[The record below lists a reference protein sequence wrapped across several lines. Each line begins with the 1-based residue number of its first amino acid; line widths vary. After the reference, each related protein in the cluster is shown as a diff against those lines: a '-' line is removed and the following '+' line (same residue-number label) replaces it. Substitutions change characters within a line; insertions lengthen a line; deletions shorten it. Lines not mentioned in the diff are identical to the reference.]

1 MAIGDIITAT
11 RYNNLQ
17 TRVENILGNGS
28 GTEGYGQTTAS
39 NQVPVG
45 NIVQASHMNNLYN
58 DFDKIYRHQVNLS
71 PSASLNTLAVEDL
84 IAEATSDNPNGVL
97 KGYADYE
104 SFAGTIESD
113 PNRFRLHSLQRS
125 VDTEA
130 LVTPGTS
137 TWRNT
142 ATLTVFANFTSSD
155 ARRHF
160 FNSGGNITFIVT
172 GTSSASGGNVSKT
185 NNWVTMLSNSGT
197 VSFDH
202 NSTASDN
209 SGTGTSI
216 GNYQVTSSEQTIYT
230 KSGSSIYSGNTYQ
243 LRVREESSTQLRF
256 RIVLTDSD
264 SGTAP
269 FGPNNAK
276 GFRPI
281 DEYFQG
287 TVNADTGFIRASGAY
302 VDVAAPTF
310 SLINGNQGWA
320 FT

>member
-1 MAIGDIITAT
+1 MAVGDIITAD

-45 NIVQASHMNNLYN
+45 NTVQASHMNNLYN
-58 DFDKIYRHQVNLS
+58 DFDKIYRHQVNLA
-71 PSASLNTLAVEDL
+71 PSASLSTLAVEDL
-84 IAEATSDNPNGVL
+84 IAEATSDDPNGAL

-113 PNRFRLHSLQRS
+113 PNRFRLHPLQS
-125 VDTEA
+125 SDDTEA

-142 ATLTVFANFTSSD
+142 ATLTVFANFLSPD

-160 FNSGGNITFIVT
+160 FNSGGSITFIVT

-197 VSFDH
+197 VSFNY

-216 GNYQVTSSEQTIYT
+216 GNYQVTSSNQTIYT

-256 RIVLTDSD
+256 TIVLTDSD
-264 SGTAP
+264 SGTSSS
-269 FGPNNAK
+269 AK
-276 GFRPI
+276 GFQPI

-287 TVNADTGFIRASGAY
+287 TVNADTGFVRASGAY
-302 VDVAAPTF
+302 VDVDAPTF
-310 SLINGNQGWA
+310 SLINGNQGWV